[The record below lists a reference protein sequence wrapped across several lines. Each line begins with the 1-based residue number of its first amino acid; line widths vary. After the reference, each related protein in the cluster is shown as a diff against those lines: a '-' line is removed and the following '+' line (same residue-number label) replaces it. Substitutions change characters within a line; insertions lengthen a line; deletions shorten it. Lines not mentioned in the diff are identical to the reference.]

1 MAWLKYRDLKGE
13 VANLIPDVNKSYLKV
28 KEASVTITT
37 AQLLALN
44 ATPIE
49 VIAAPGA
56 GYFID
61 FLGATIWY
69 DYNSAAYAGIAAG
82 ENLVF
87 RQTDGSGAVVSS
99 EVETVG
105 LLDATADVI
114 VKCAALSDVSVGS
127 YVIADNK
134 KIVIHLLSG
143 EVTTGNSPL
152 KIKIQYRIM
161 PRTW

>member
-1 MAWLKYRDLKGE
+1 MASIKYRDLTGG
-13 VANLIPDVNKSYLKV
+13 VSRLIPDVDKSHLKV
-28 KEASVTITT
+28 KEVSVTITT

-56 GYFID
+56 GNFID

-99 EVETVG
+99 EVETTG

-114 VKCAALSDVSVGS
+114 VKCAPLSDVAVGS

-134 KIVIHLLSG
+134 KIVLHLLVG